1 MQRQRGKAEQT
12 IHPIT
17 NRTITIHPEHHPV
30 EKAINT
36 ILRPSEAI
44 RNAIQSAVLSST
56 AAAAATTTM
65 GDSAVR
71 HDNNNKQQ
79 QHHHQQQRL
88 PKFLALHPRIEH
100 DMLTHRCS
108 KFMEQNLTKI
118 FNHLKTKE
126 LLSSSSSSSHC
137 NLLFL
142 AINAELVLVP
152 MADYD
157 DASKKLNQQHSLD
170 HVGQI
175 KLENSIVLNRTRM
188 YGLFGNESSVGIP
201 VFESGSRTAENVSFC
216 FVSFV
221 FLYIW
226 MCKCI
231 EECTHTI
238 HSNT

>member
-44 RNAIQSAVLSST
+44 RNAIQSAILSST
-56 AAAAATTTM
+56 AAAATAATM

-71 HDNNNKQQ
+71 HDNNNNKQQ
-79 QHHHQQQRL
+79 HQQQQL

-126 LLSSSSSSSHC
+126 LLSSSSSSSSSHC

-170 HVGQI
+170 HLGLI

-201 VFESGSRTAENVSFC
+201 VFESGSRTAENVSF
-216 FVSFV
+216 
-221 FLYIW
+221 
-226 MCKCI
+226 
-231 EECTHTI
+231 
-238 HSNT
+238 